1 MCSLLELRGAA
12 RYREARSD
20 SGDTGRGKGARTL
33 ISFVRVFRLLPSAA
47 AAAVGVAACS
57 SLVDPD
63 LPANAELFTPPPVYA
78 RWWAMT
84 QACSGLSGDL
94 ASVSWYVVPG
104 ASTVPLNGQMVDG
117 YWSLASNRIVI
128 AEAARMSG
136 GKVRHEML
144 HALIKGRGHPRGKF
158 LADCG
163 GVVACTAVCVSD
175 AGPPPQPDPAAV
187 SMPPDSLEIEVLVD
201 PQLPSPA
208 QDGGFFTISVSARN
222 SRAKPVVV
230 ALPSGPFGNMPETFA
245 FDIRGSGSA
254 LAASELALDPAVVSF
269 APGEKKRH
277 VFDFV
282 IGNDSQSRAF
292 PPGTYNV
299 RGSYGGHWKSHPPV
313 VLAP

>member
-1 MCSLLELRGAA
+1 MINVG
-12 RYREARSD
+12 
-20 SGDTGRGKGARTL
+20 
-33 ISFVRVFRLLPSAA
+33 RVFQLLQSA
-47 AAAVGVAACS
+47 AAAVGLAACT

-63 LPANAELFTPPPVYA
+63 LPANGEQFTPPPVYA

-104 ASTVPLNGQMVDG
+104 VSAFPLQGQLVDG
-117 YWSLASNRIVI
+117 YWSFAGNRIVI
-128 AEAARMSG
+128 AETARLDG

-163 GVVACTAVCVSD
+163 GVVACAAGCVSD

-208 QDGGFFTISVSARN
+208 QHGGFFTITVSARN
-222 SRAKPVVV
+222 ARAKPVVV
-230 ALPSGPFGNMPETFA
+230 ALPTGPFGNSPETFA
-245 FDIRGSGSA
+245 FDVRGSVSA
-254 LAASELALDPAVVSF
+254 RAASELMVDPSVVSF
-269 APGEKKRH
+269 AAGEKKRH

-282 IGNDSQSRAF
+282 IGNDPGSRALL
-292 PPGTYNV
+292 PGTYTV
-299 RGSYGGHWKSHPPV
+299 KGAYGGHWKSHPPV